1 MKIYKYS
8 GMGMGNTLISN
19 GSVSKNVQVQGD
31 STIIAHN
38 PEDESLIEGSQQFAK
53 GIIRV
58 ATAQEITGVDAEA
71 VLIEQQ
77 KTIQAY
83 MPFMDSDMM
92 NKLKNIPA
100 EGLESIKR
108 RILEVLN
115 FYERNPDGSG
125 QPGFKSINEVYNDA
139 GIDTKDELTGD
150 YLTDNGEQNG
160 SGTDKL
166 PEYDEI
172 TVVQLREL
180 LNSKQ
185 IDFNEKALK
194 PELYD
199 LAKQIFV

>member
-1 MKIYKYS
+1 M
-8 GMGMGNTLISN
+8 
-19 GSVSKNVQVQGD
+19 
-31 STIIAHN
+31 
-38 PEDESLIEGSQQFAK
+38 
-53 GIIRV
+53 
-58 ATAQEITGVDAEA
+58 DAEA